1 MYLSNKQKTIDKEI
15 CFKGIG
21 LHSGEYSNVI
31 LKPASEDTGILFIR
45 RNGDLVHSIP
55 ADFKFVSN
63 SKLCTT
69 LESYD
74 SKSKVFTVE
83 HLLAAVKGNDI
94 DNLIIEVDKDEIPAL
109 DGSAIEFDKIIKESG
124 VVEQKKFKKYLF
136 LKKPIYINKN
146 GSTINLEPSQEFKIN
161 CTIDFPKPIGTQ
173 EIILG
178 NSVKKIYEKVL
189 NARTFCFFE
198 NIEDMKK
205 IGLAKGGSLENAL
218 VIKENKIL
226 NPEGLRYSDEF
237 VRHKVLD
244 IIGDFALM
252 NYNLKFKINAYCPG
266 HEINKLTMQKIFSDF
281 NNYNISQETASSK
294 TYRKTSF
301 LSVCN

>member
-1 MYLSNKQKTIDKEI
+1 M
-15 CFKGIG
+15 
-21 LHSGEYSNVI
+21 
-31 LKPASEDTGILFIR
+31 
-45 RNGDLVHSIP
+45 
-55 ADFKFVSN
+55 
-63 SKLCTT
+63 
-69 LESYD
+69 
-74 SKSKVFTVE
+74 
-83 HLLAAVKGNDI
+83 
-94 DNLIIEVDKDEIPAL
+94 
-109 DGSAIEFDKIIKESG
+109 
-124 VVEQKKFKKYLF
+124 
-136 LKKPIYINKN
+136 
-146 GSTINLEPSQEFKIN
+146 
-161 CTIDFPKPIGTQ
+161 
-173 EIILG
+173 
-178 NSVKKIYEKVL
+178 